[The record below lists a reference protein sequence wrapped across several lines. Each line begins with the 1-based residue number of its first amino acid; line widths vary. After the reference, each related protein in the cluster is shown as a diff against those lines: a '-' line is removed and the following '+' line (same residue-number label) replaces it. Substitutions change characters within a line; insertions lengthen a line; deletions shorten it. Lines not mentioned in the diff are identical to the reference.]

1 MFQTFFY
8 QPILNLLIWLYNIIP
23 GHDLGIAIIL
33 LTVIIKIL
41 LYSLNSKQI
50 KSQKELQELQPK
62 IEEVKTKYK
71 SNKEE
76 MGKKMMELYKEHK
89 VNPFGSC
96 LPLIIQM
103 PFLFAIFKVFRDGFE
118 NGILNLIYP
127 FIQRPET
134 INYISFGFL
143 DLSQKNIY
151 IAVLAALAQFWQAK
165 MMVTKRTAIKSP
177 ESKDE
182 DMAAIMNKQM
192 VYFMPVMTFF
202 MASSFSAGLAL
213 YWLVTTLLSAFQQ
226 LYILRKTKK
235 IANVIEGEVLID
247 KK

>member
-1 MFQTFFY
+1 MFQTLFY
-8 QPILNLLIWLYNIIP
+8 QPILNLLIWLYDVIP
-23 GHDLGIAIIL
+23 GQDLGVAIIL
-33 LTVIIKIL
+33 LTIIIKIL

-62 IEEVKTKYK
+62 IEEVKSRYK
-71 SNKEE
+71 DNKEE
-76 MGKKMMELYKEHK
+76 MGKKMMELYKDHK

-96 LPLIIQM
+96 LPLLIQM
-103 PFLFAIFKVFRDGFE
+103 PFLFALFRVFRNGFE
-118 NGILNLIYP
+118 NGVLKLIYP
-127 FIQRPET
+127 FIHTPET

-143 DLSQKNIY
+143 DLSKKNIY

-165 MMVTKRTAIKSP
+165 MMMSKKAEVKGP
-177 ESKDE
+177 GSKDE

-213 YWLVTTLLSAFQQ
+213 YWLVTTLLSALQQ
-226 LYILRKTKK
+226 LYILKK
-235 IANVIEGEVLID
+235 KNNLSSNIIKGEIVS
-247 KK
+247 

>member
-1 MFQTFFY
+1 MFETLFY
-8 QPILNLLIWLYNIIP
+8 QPILNLLIWLYDVIP
-23 GHDLGIAIIL
+23 GQDLGIAIIL
-33 LTVIIKIL
+33 LTIIIKIL

-62 IEEVKTKYK
+62 IEEVKNKYK
-71 SNKEE
+71 DSKEE

-96 LPLIIQM
+96 LPLLIQM
-103 PFLFAIFKVFRDGFE
+103 PFLFALFRVFRDGFE
-118 NGILNLIYP
+118 DGALKLIYP
-127 FIQRPET
+127 FIHNPET

-143 DLSQKNIY
+143 DLSKKNIY
-151 IAVLAALAQFWQAK
+151 IAILAALAQFWQAK
-165 MMVTKRTAIKSP
+165 MMM
-177 ESKDE
+177 SKKTEVKGSDSKNE

-226 LYILRKTKK
+226 LYILKK
-235 IANVIEGEVLID
+235 KNNPKSKIIEGELIS
-247 KK
+247 

>member
-8 QPILNLLIWLYNIIP
+8 QPILNLLIWLYDVVP
-23 GHDLGIAIIL
+23 GQDLGVAIIL
-33 LTVIIKIL
+33 LTIIIKIL

-62 IEEVKTKYK
+62 IEEVKAKYK
-71 SNKEE
+71 DNKEE

-96 LPLIIQM
+96 LPLLIQM
-103 PFLFAIFKVFRDGFE
+103 PFLFALFQVFKDGFE
-118 NGILNLIYP
+118 SGALKLIYP
-127 FIQRPET
+127 FIHTPES

-151 IAVLAALAQFWQAK
+151 IAILAALAQYWQAK
-165 MMVTKRTAIKSP
+165 MMMSKKAEVKGSG
-177 ESKDE
+177 SKDE

-192 VYFMPVMTFF
+192 VYFMPIMTFF
-202 MASSFSAGLAL
+202 MANSFSAGLAL
-213 YWLVTTLLSAFQQ
+213 YWLTTTLLSALQQ
-226 LYILRKTKK
+226 LYILKKKNNPTTK
-235 IANVIEGEVLID
+235 IIEGEIIS
-247 KK
+247 

>member
-8 QPILNLLIWLYNIIP
+8 QPILNLLIWLYGVVP
-23 GHDLGIAIIL
+23 GQDLGVAIIL
-33 LTVIIKIL
+33 LTIIIKIL

-71 SNKEE
+71 DNKEE

-96 LPLIIQM
+96 LPLLIQM
-103 PFLFAIFKVFRDGFE
+103 PFLFALFQVFRDGFE
-118 NGILNLIYP
+118 NGALKLIYP
-127 FIQRPET
+127 FVHTPES

-151 IAVLAALAQFWQAK
+151 IAILAALAQYWQAK
-165 MMVTKRTAIKSP
+165 MMMSKKADVK
-177 ESKDE
+177 ELGSKDE

-192 VYFMPVMTFF
+192 VYFMPIMTFF
-202 MASSFSAGLAL
+202 MANSFSAGLAL
-213 YWLVTTLLSAFQQ
+213 YWLTTTLLSALQQ
-226 LYILRKTKK
+226 LYILKK
-235 IANVIEGEVLID
+235 KNNPSSKIIEGEIIS
-247 KK
+247 

>member
-33 LTVIIKIL
+33 LTIIIKAL

-62 IEEVKTKYK
+62 IEEVKSKYK
-71 SNKEE
+71 NNKEE

-96 LPLIIQM
+96 LPLLIQM
-103 PFLFAIFKVFRDGFE
+103 PFLFALFQVFRDGF
-118 NGILNLIYP
+118 GDSVLNLIYP
-127 FIQRPET
+127 FVYRPET
-134 INYISFGFL
+134 IQYVSFGFL

-151 IAVLAALAQFWQAK
+151 LAILAALAQFWQAK
-165 MMVTKRTAIKSP
+165 MMITKRAEVKTP

-182 DMAAIMNKQM
+182 DMTAIMNKQM

-202 MASSFSAGLAL
+202 MANSFSAGLAL
-213 YWLVTTLLSAFQQ
+213 YWLVTTLLSVFQQ
-226 LYILRKTKK
+226 LYIFKHKEKSKT
-235 IANVIEGEVLID
+235 IEGEVLS
-247 KK
+247 

>member
-1 MFQTFFY
+1 MYQTFFY
-8 QPILNLLIWLYNIIP
+8 QPILNLLIWLYDIIP

-33 LTVIIKIL
+33 LTIIIKIL
-41 LYSLNSKQI
+41 LYPLNGKQI

-62 IEEVKTKYK
+62 IEELKSKYK

-76 MGKKMMELYKEHK
+76 MGRKMMELYKEHK

-96 LPLIIQM
+96 LPLLIQM
-103 PFLFAIFKVFRDGFE
+103 PFLFAIFKVFSDGFE
-118 NGILNLIYP
+118 NGALKLIYP
-127 FIQRPET
+127 FIHTPET

-143 DLSQKNIY
+143 NLAQKNVY
-151 IAVLAALAQFWQAK
+151 IAILAAAAQFWQAK
-165 MMVTKRTAIKSP
+165 MMMAKRADVKVS

-182 DMAAIMNKQM
+182 DMAAIMSKQM

-213 YWLVTTLLSAFQQ
+213 YWLTTTLLSILQQ
-226 LYILRKTKK
+226 LYILKQDKK
-235 IANVIEGEVLID
+235 EKKVIEGEVLS
-247 KK
+247 

>member
-1 MFQTFFY
+1 MFQTYFY

-33 LTVIIKIL
+33 LTIIIKIL
-41 LYSLNSKQI
+41 LYSLNNKQI
-50 KSQKELQELQPK
+50 KSQKELQDLQPK
-62 IEEVKTKYK
+62 IEELKSKYK
-71 SNKEE
+71 NNKEE

-96 LPLIIQM
+96 LPLLIQM
-103 PFLFAIFKVFRDGFE
+103 PFLFAIFAVFRDGFGE
-118 NGILNLIYP
+118 NVLKLIYP
-127 FIQRPET
+127 FIERPEV

-143 DLSQKNIY
+143 DLSQKNFY
-151 IAVLAALAQFWQAK
+151 IAILAALAQYWQAK
-165 MMVTKRTAIKSP
+165 MMVTKRAEIKTN

-182 DMAAIMNKQM
+182 DMASIMSKQM
-192 VYFMPVMTFF
+192 VYLMPIMTFF

-226 LYILRKTKK
+226 LYIFRKNSNTNK
-235 IANVIEGEVLID
+235 IIEGEIVS
-247 KK
+247 